1 LAGVAEGRKILGVGP
16 MRSRLL
22 TTAAVVATVA
32 IGALLNAGAQLA
44 TVVAVL
50 VAMLVLERGR
60 HVNSPPTG

>member
-1 LAGVAEGRKILGVGP
+1 

-22 TTAAVVATVA
+22 TTGAVVATVA